1 MKFPSGLEAVTQL
14 EKEKAGTAKT
24 TKSTMTVNLMATMTS
39 FTRED
44 SRMPIT
50 SRIVIATT
58 IATAGTFRIAPVDDQ
73 VWLSASKAS
82 GAEASCAGTLMP
94 KSFAKLT
101 T

>member
-1 MKFPSGLEAVTQL
+1 MKFPSGLDAVTQL

-24 TKSTMTVNLMATMTS
+24 TKSTITVNFTATMTS

-50 SRIVIATT
+50 SRMVIATT
-58 IATAGTFRIAPVDDQ
+58 IAIAGTFRIAPVDDQ
-73 VWLSASKAS
+73 VWLSASKSS
-82 GAEASCAGTLMP
+82 GAETNCAGMLIP
-94 KSFAKLT
+94 RSLAKLT